1 MSADPGQAP
10 CWGPA
15 LDAVALGA
23 MATGLALLALA
34 LLLVPQRLAQRP
46 ASQGIVSLHLNTDGR
61 LRLWNQPVPPGEL
74 DAVLRGLE
82 AGRGRPTVRLIPEPS
97 VPWGSVQALMERLN
111 RTELPL
117 ELQLP

>member
-1 MSADPGQAP
+1 MSAHPGLTP
-10 CWGPA
+10 RWGPA

-82 AGRGRPTVRLIPEPS
+82 AGRGRPTVRLIPEPG
-97 VPWGSVQALMERLN
+97 VPWGSVQALMERLH